1 MTFQKPVL
9 KNEAVKFP
17 PPTEQEL
24 DTGVAWAKSQYEK
37 DIDCD
42 MLRVLMNT
50 ANERRSSQ
58 RGPSLPDLVTEVVH
72 QGVPLS
78 NKEEAHKR
86 AAYKG
91 AVMKIY
97 AGRSA
102 RVSKEA
108 ARKRKSAGVRAPPRS
123 KERKFTEDARP
134 RHKGQLKLL

>member
-37 DIDCD
+37 DVDRD
-42 MLRVLMNT
+42 LLRVLMNT
-50 ANERRSSQ
+50 VNERRTSQ

-78 NKEEAHKR
+78 NKDKAHKR

-91 AVMKIY
+91 AIMKIY

-102 RVSKEA
+102 RVSQRA
-108 ARKRKSAGVRAPPRS
+108 AQERKNAEVRGPPRS
-123 KERKFTEDARP
+123 KKPKFTEDARAK
-134 RHKGQLKLL
+134 HKGQLKML